1 MAAQQPPRRP
11 TASVAP
17 PRSAPSAPPSDE
29 PSVEP
34 SAAGITCDTADQVGL
49 VTDVGR
55 VNDKGFNQSA
65 YEGMEAAR
73 PKRPTCFETEYIE
86 TTSQSDYAANIA
98 QFTDSGSNVV
108 IGVGFLL
115 GDALG
120 DAAKANPDIKFIS
133 VDGVPNP
140 GHDESWM
147 TNGESLFFAEDE
159 AGYLAGVLAASD
171 EQVQPHRRR
180 RRPRRR
186 PAGRALR
193 RGLHQRREVG
203 QADIQVDFVYTTSFV
218 DPPQGSNAAQQMI
231 DSGADV
237 IFGAGGLTGNGALEA
252 ACQADGVL
260 AIGVDT
266 DQYETLPSVQSCILS
281 SATKNIVEAVKNS
294 LLRIAQDQFTPGFH
308 TDNAATNGIGLAP
321 FHDKDADVP
330 ADVKALL
337 DDDLRRP
344 RRRVDQDR
352 TSSSTA
358 SSAVSRS
365 VTTARD
371 TSGEVLRDLAALVYP
386 SLTVTRLEAPV
397 AEVPPTT
404 ARRPTA
410 TRPATAQARR
420 LDHRRH
426 PRPRDRRRRPRRGRD
441 HDRPGGRGSG
451 GRASPRDARHH
462 QALPGR
468 RRQRRHRPVDPAR
481 ARSTPCSA
489 RTAPARAR

>member
-1 MAAQQPPRRP
+1 MHKRHGLTLFAGLAIFVAACSGGGA
-11 TASVAP
+11 TAS
-17 PRSAPSAPPSDE
+17 PSAASVE
-29 PSVEP
+29 PSVEASVEP
-34 SAAGITCDTADQVGL
+34 SVEASVEPSEAAGITCDTPLNVGL

-65 YEGMEAAR
+65 YEGMEAA
-73 PKRPTCFETEYIE
+73 KAEAPTCFETEYIE

-98 QFTDSGSNVV
+98 QFTDSGSDVV

-120 DAAKANPDIKFIS
+120 DAAKANSDIKFIS

-159 AGYLAGVLAASD
+159 AGYLAGVLAASKSTSGHIG
-171 EQVQPHRRR
+171 VV
-180 RRPRRR
+180 
-186 PAGRALR
+186 G
-193 RGLHQRREVG
+193 GLVVVPPVERFVEGYINGAKSVNP
-203 QADIQVDFVYTTSFV
+203 DIQVDFVYTTSFV

-308 TDNAATNGIGLAP
+308 TDNAATIGIGLAP
-321 FHDKDADVP
+321 FHDMDGEVSAET
-330 ADVKALL
+330 KALL
-337 DDDLRRP
+337 DE
-344 RRRVDQDR
+344 
-352 TSSSTA
+352 TFA
-358 SSAVSRS
+358 
-365 VTTARD
+365 
-371 TSGEVLRDLAALVYP
+371 GLA
-386 SLTVTRLEAPV
+386 
-397 AEVPPTT
+397 
-404 ARRPTA
+404 
-410 TRPATAQARR
+410 
-420 LDHRRH
+420 D
-426 PRPRDRRRRPRRGRD
+426 
-441 HDRPGGRGSG
+441 GSIKTNVVIDG
-451 GRASPRDARHH
+451 K
-462 QALPGR
+462 
-468 RRQRRHRPVDPAR
+468 
-481 ARSTPCSA
+481 
-489 RTAPARAR
+489 

>member
-1 MAAQQPPRRP
+1 MHKRYGLTLFAGLAIFVAACGGGGAS
-11 TASVAP
+11 TAPSAAPSVAP
-17 PRSAPSAPPSDE
+17 SVEASVE
-29 PSVEP
+29 PSVEASA
-34 SAAGITCDTADQVGL
+34 SAAPEGITCDAPLSIGL

-65 YEGMEAAR
+65 YEGMLAAAEAA
-73 PKRPTCFETEYIE
+73 PSCFETEYIE

-98 QFTDSGSNVV
+98 QFTDSGADVV

-120 DAAKANPDIKFIS
+120 DAAKANSDIKFIS

-159 AGYLAGVLAASD
+159 AGYLAGVLAASKSTSGHIG
-171 EQVQPHRRR
+171 VV
-180 RRPRRR
+180 
-186 PAGRALR
+186 G
-193 RGLHQRREVG
+193 GLVVVPPVERFVEGYINGAKSVNP
-203 QADIQVDFVYTTSFV
+203 DIQVDFVYTTSFV

-321 FHDKDADVP
+321 FHDMDAEVS
-330 ADVKALL
+330 AEVKALL
-337 DDDLRRP
+337 DETFKGLADGSIKTNVV
-344 RRRVDQDR
+344 VDGQ
-352 TSSSTA
+352 
-358 SSAVSRS
+358 
-365 VTTARD
+365 
-371 TSGEVLRDLAALVYP
+371 
-386 SLTVTRLEAPV
+386 
-397 AEVPPTT
+397 
-404 ARRPTA
+404 
-410 TRPATAQARR
+410 
-420 LDHRRH
+420 
-426 PRPRDRRRRPRRGRD
+426 
-441 HDRPGGRGSG
+441 
-451 GRASPRDARHH
+451 
-462 QALPGR
+462 
-468 RRQRRHRPVDPAR
+468 
-481 ARSTPCSA
+481 
-489 RTAPARAR
+489 